1 MQKLNIITGILTLLA
16 VIAFLSGCASASP
29 GTPATS
35 TPPMT
40 TAPSPVGVTF
50 GSAAP
55 LGKTVY
61 TNACSICH
69 GINGEGKTAPAV
81 IGASASLSK
90 YGTAKGLLDFVST
103 TMPAKAPGSISH
115 QDYLNVLS
123 YLLVQNNAVDPA
135 AAFNESGL
143 ASVQLK

>member
-1 MQKLNIITGILTLLA
+1 MQRLKMVTGILTLLA
-16 VIAFLSGCASASP
+16 VTAFMSGCSSGSP
-29 GTPATS
+29 PAS

-40 TAPSPVGVTF
+40 TAPSPVVTTF
-50 GSAAP
+50 GSAAQ

-69 GINGEGKTAPAV
+69 GANGEGKTAPAV

-103 TMPAKAPGSISH
+103 AMPAKAPGSLSH

-123 YLLVQNNAVDPA
+123 YLLVQNNAADPA

>member
-1 MQKLNIITGILTLLA
+1 MKKLIIITGILTLLA
-16 VIAFLSGCASASP
+16 VIVSMSGCASGSP
-29 GTPATS
+29 GTPT
-35 TPPMT
+35 TPTQPMT
-40 TAPSPVGVTF
+40 TAPSPVGITF
-50 GSAAP
+50 GSAAQ

-103 TMPAKAPGSISH
+103 TMPAKAPGSLSH
-115 QDYLNVLS
+115 PDYLNILS
-123 YLLVQNNAVDPA
+123 YLLVQNNAADPA